1 MKQTSSTILT
11 LVLTIL
17 VVFLS
22 PHIVQAKVVSED
34 EAAAIAA
41 RLMPIKGKKLSRKH
55 LAKAESSDETPIPYY
70 IFTGND
76 GKGFV
81 IISADDIARPILG
94 YSADAELTPD
104 GKLPIPMEL
113 WLKDI
118 GNHIKQAQENGAKQT
133 ATVAEQWMEAGV
145 GNTVVQLQT
154 AEWGQGTPFNDYCPF
169 DQDQRSLTGCVPMA
183 YAILMKYYNYP
194 QAGRGSTINYVTQ
207 TRGIYVAERSLAHN
221 YDWDNMPLKYV
232 NEQYNTTQATNVAT
246 LLADIGAA
254 LQVDYTNYNTT
265 GFLGRMALLKNF
277 DYFPG
282 TAKLKDAFSA
292 QEWTEMM
299 RMELDKERP
308 VIYRADRKDGNVGH
322 AFLLDGYTDEGYF
335 SINWGWG
342 GSYNGLFTLD
352 ALTPG
357 DDNYNSGHVAYLNTV
372 PMPMSDTEFVV
383 EMNGQE
389 YPTLTAAIDDAPQNN
404 KLATIN
410 LLADTQAE
418 SLNIPNG
425 KNITLNIGNHY
436 IDTQFGIKNS
446 GRLTVKG
453 TEESLV
459 TARGNNAIFD
469 NYATL
474 NIAGGTY
481 NNISPI
487 IGEYEYRRCV
497 WTAAGSE
504 TKISDGTFKSP
515 CQVVCTNG
523 EMTIES
529 GTFTSS
535 GNVEVVANYNTASTL
550 TINGGTFLNR
560 CPQVNGT
567 DYRRCVWTKQGS
579 ETIIR
584 NATFE
589 APYQVVCTNGKMTI
603 ESGTYTCTGNSS
615 AISNYN
621 TTSTVAIIGGTFV
634 NSCPSFDGSDY
645 RRCVW
650 TTAGSETKIS
660 NGDFQSIGEVV
671 CTNGRMTIESGTF
684 TSTGN
689 TSVISN
695 YNTTNAIVIIGGT
708 FVNSCPSFD
717 GTDYRR
723 CVGTKQ
729 GSNTFLGH
737 AFLENQLGRQTLCF
751 NGNATIIGAD
761 ISNTTAY
768 GCLAF
773 SGARVVLNDCRLSA
787 PFLFYVKDS
796 NIKCGSGLYS
806 AEVTPNFLAE
816 GYECVANTQEET
828 RYKYPYMVQEKPTGI
843 ASPSSH
849 ENQNEERFYNTQGI
863 PQSSL
868 QKGVNIIRRSDGTTR
883 KVLYK

>member
-1 MKQTSSTILT
+1 MRTKSLT
-11 LVLTIL
+11 PRVFIYALLTYL
-17 VVFLS
+17 LCV
-22 PHIVQAKVVSED
+22 PNTQAKVVSESQ
-34 EAAAIAA
+34 AAKIAE
-41 RLMPIKGKKLSRKH
+41 RLMPVKGKKLTRKR
-55 LAKAESSDETPIPYY
+55 LAKAGVSDETPLPYY

-81 IISADDIARPILG
+81 IISADDVARPILG

-104 GKLPIPMEL
+104 GNLPVPMEL
-113 WLKDI
+113 WLTSI
-118 GNHIKQAQENGAKQT
+118 GNQIKQAQENGEEQT

-169 DQDQRSLTGCVPMA
+169 DQNQESLTGCVPTA

-194 QAGRGSTINYVTQ
+194 QAGRGSTVNYVTPTQ
-207 TRGIYVAERSLAHN
+207 GIYVAERSLEHN

-232 NEQYNTTQATNVAT
+232 SEQYNTTQATNVAT

-265 GFLGRMALLKNF
+265 GHLGRGALLKNF

-282 TAKLKDAFSA
+282 TTKLKDAFSA
-292 QEWTEMM
+292 EEWNEMLQ
-299 RMELDKERP
+299 MELDKERP
-308 VIYRADRKDGNVGH
+308 VIYRADNTNGGGH
-322 AFLLDGYTDEGYF
+322 AFMLDGYTDEGYF

-342 GSYNGLFTLD
+342 GNYNGLFALD

-357 DDNYNSGHVAYLNTV
+357 DDNYNSGQVAYLNTV
-372 PMPMSDTEFVV
+372 PMPMNDAVFVV

-389 YPTLTAAIDDAPQNN
+389 YPTLTAAIDDAPQDN
-404 KLATIN
+404 KLTTIN
-410 LLADTQAE
+410 LLADIQAE

-436 IDTQFGIKNS
+436 IDTQFGFKNF
-446 GRLTVKG
+446 GRLTMKG

-459 TARGNNAIFD
+459 TVRGNASVFD

-487 IGEYEYRRCV
+487 IGEHEYRRCI
-497 WTAAGSE
+497 WTKQGSE
-504 TKISDGTFKSP
+504 TIIRNATFESP

-523 EMTIES
+523 DMTIES
-529 GTFTSS
+529 GTFTGA
-535 GNVEVVANYNTASTL
+535 GNHEVVANYNTVGTL
-550 TINGGTFLNR
+550 TINGGTFQNR
-560 CPQVNGT
+560 CPQVDGM

-589 APYQVVCTNGKMTI
+589 SSYQVVCTNGKMTI

-621 TTSTVAIIGGTFV
+621 TTSTVAIIDGTFV
-634 NSCPSFDGSDY
+634 NTCPSFDGSDY

-660 NGDFQSIGEVV
+660 KGDFQSMSEVV

-689 TSVISN
+689 TAVISN
-695 YNTTNAIVIIGGT
+695 YNTTNAVVIIGGT
-708 FVNSCPSFD
+708 FVNSCPSFND
-717 GTDYRR
+717 TDYRR
-723 CVGTKQ
+723 CVWTKQ
-729 GSNTFLGH
+729 GSNTFIGH
-737 AFLENQLGRQTLCF
+737 ALFENQSGRQTLCF

-761 ISNTTAY
+761 ISNTMAY

-787 PFLFYVKDS
+787 PSLFYVKES
-796 NIKCGSGLYS
+796 NITCGSGLFS
-806 AEVTPNFLAE
+806 AEVTPDFLAE

-828 RYKYPYMVQEKPTGI
+828 RYKYPYKVQEKPTGI

-849 ENQNEERFYNTQGI
+849 EKQNEERFYNTQGI
-863 PQSSL
+863 PQPSL